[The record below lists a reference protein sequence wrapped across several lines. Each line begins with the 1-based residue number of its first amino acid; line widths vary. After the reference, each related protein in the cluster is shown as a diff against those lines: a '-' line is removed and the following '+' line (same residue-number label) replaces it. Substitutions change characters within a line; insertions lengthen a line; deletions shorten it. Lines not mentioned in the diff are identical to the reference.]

1 MRKSMMDGRYDSHNS
16 HSKVINNLTYDY
28 LKASEKKTKDK
39 ILSLIY
45 LKAQSYIEWVI
56 GAEFKKYGY
65 NLDKDEI
72 GIIRDGV
79 AQKFIF
85 SLDSYNSDK
94 SKPITFITTIA
105 KNETLDYLK
114 SKYFNNIQLGS
125 SINEDETQ
133 KYVSDSTFAFQSKD
147 AMLVYYEKVNEAKEN
162 LPEPERKLINLIYY
176 DEYCVD
182 SACRELGVQRSQFF
196 DRKAKSLKFLREI
209 LTKTNNRKYE

>member
-1 MRKSMMDGRYDSHNS
+1 MKKTMMDGCYDSHNS

-28 LKASEKKTKDK
+28 LKASEKKSKDK
-39 ILSLIY
+39 VVSLIY
-45 LKAQSYIEWVI
+45 PKAQSYIEWVI
-56 GAEFKKYGY
+56 GAEFKKYGF

-72 GIIRDGV
+72 GIIRDEV

-94 SKPITFITTIA
+94 TRPIAFITTIA
-105 KNETLDYLK
+105 QSETLDYFKLN
-114 SKYFNNIQLGS
+114 YFNNIQLGS

-133 KYVSDSTFAFQSKD
+133 KYVSDSTFDFQSKD

-176 DEYCVD
+176 DEYCVE
-182 SACRELGVQRSQFF
+182 SACRELGVQRRQFF
-196 DRKAKSLKFLREI
+196 DRKAKSLKLLKDI
-209 LTKTNNRKYE
+209 LTKSDNRKYD